1 MDTRPVTAARNGN
14 TGLRLSAETSD
25 VVEARLATTEVVFD
39 GQVESAE
46 ALKAFR
52 LMRGAGKLR
61 VATCPRIPAVRGGSL
76 EKGLPVVIRLSPRG
90 AMVPCLR

>member
-1 MDTRPVTAARNGN
+1 M
-14 TGLRLSAETSD
+14 
-25 VVEARLATTEVVFD
+25 
-39 GQVESAE
+39 
-46 ALKAFR
+46 AFR
-52 LMRGAGKLR
+52 PMHEAVRLR